1 MNIGHAA
8 YFKLDHMSQVV
19 QPAPK
24 TAKKESW
31 VKSKEEIEAEEIATG
46 AVATYQGDNF
56 LELALKMPQ
65 L

>member
-1 MNIGHAA
+1 MFYKWLRYHRIT
-8 YFKLDHMSQVV
+8 YFKLDHTLQVV

-46 AVATYQGDNF
+46 AVATYQG
-56 LELALKMPQ
+56 
-65 L
+65 

>member
-1 MNIGHAA
+1 M
-8 YFKLDHMSQVV
+8 LQVV

-46 AVATYQGDNF
+46 AVATYQGDNS
-56 LELALKMPQ
+56 LELPMKKK
-65 L
+65 